1 MAAPRAEAAGLAA
14 GRHRPAVTWGSVASL
29 PAAGMAARRI
39 MRLAERHARSL
50 RPLPRPAQRIGQWQG
65 LAPSTAGYGPLR
77 DPPDWAFADGRPAP
91 LWKGQ
96 QRRLRESEE
105 LARRAVTLSR
115 ALEAAAGG
123 GERGAAPSPRLRPK
137 GSQRRP
143 VRTSTDQ

>member
-50 RPLPRPAQRIGQWQG
+50 RPLPRPAQRIGQWRVAQG

-105 LARRAVTLSR
+105 LA
-115 ALEAAAGG
+115 
-123 GERGAAPSPRLRPK
+123 